1 MGGAAAAWVGPAAG
15 AGDACHHLGM
25 KALAWPLRQH
35 TTTTAASANPAPL
48 LHLFPFLVM
57 ISLSLSLSLSRSPP
71 LATVCDLAEGAGC
84 LGRYACGPR
93 FERWFRGNALASRF
107 RIVWFGPNLGGE
119 ISTEISLKSRP
130 TLAASKRVFFF
141 CGSRSHARSARS
153 APTSI
158 SPPLPPPPPPSERGC
173 PRREEPPAGAGSRRP
188 NSVTVAS
195 TDGVLLLLE
204 SLPGSVLKACVVSW
218 NSWLELC
225 ELVVVVE

>member
-48 LHLFPFLVM
+48 LHLFPFLAI
-57 ISLSLSLSLSRSPP
+57 ISLSLSLSLSFAAAHYRLRPCRGRWLPRPLCLWPP
-71 LATVCDLAEGAGC
+71 ALSVGFEEMLSQVDFAL
-84 LGRYACGPR
+84 CG
-93 FERWFRGNALASRF
+93 
-107 RIVWFGPNLGGE
+107 LGGE

-130 TLAASKRVFFF
+130 NVGGLQEGFFFVDHGASK
-141 CGSRSHARSARS
+141 SARS

-204 SLPGSVLKACVVSW
+204 SRLGAF
-218 NSWLELC
+218 
-225 ELVVVVE
+225 